1 MDNQL
6 TIFEQKPIRRVEFE
20 GVIYFSI
27 VDIIEILTES
37 TAPSKYWDAVKR
49 REPQLST
56 ICRKMK
62 LLSLDGRKRPSDCAD
77 TEGVLRIVMS
87 IPSPKAEPLRMWL
100 AEQGKRTIEETENPE
115 LMTERQIAIYKAKE
129 LADCNNP
136 ATIFSTSSPT

>member
-6 TIFEQKPIRRVEFE
+6 TIFEQKPIRRVELE

-56 ICRKMK
+56 ICRKLK
-62 LLSLDGRKRPSDCAD
+62 ILSLDGKKRPSDCANTD
-77 TEGVLRIVMS
+77 S
-87 IPSPKAEPLRMWL
+87 C
-100 AEQGKRTIEETENPE
+100 
-115 LMTERQIAIYKAKE
+115 IAVHLKKME
-129 LADCNNP
+129 HRVFNSKNQVTFLP
-136 ATIFSTSSPT
+136 PTAQSCF